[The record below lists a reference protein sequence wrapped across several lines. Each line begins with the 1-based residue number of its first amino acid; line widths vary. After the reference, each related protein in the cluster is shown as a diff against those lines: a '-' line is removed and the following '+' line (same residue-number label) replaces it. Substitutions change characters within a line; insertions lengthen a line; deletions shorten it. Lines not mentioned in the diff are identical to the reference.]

1 MNLDPNTLITAAV
14 QILILLLAISAHEAA
29 HGWVALRCGDRT
41 AFEAGRVTLNPVRHL
56 DLFGS
61 LLVPGILALS
71 GGPVFGWARP
81 TPVRISR
88 LRRPSRD
95 HVLVLLAGPGANVL
109 LALLALAGLAGTLLV
124 LGGDAGDTASAA
136 LMRDFETA
144 ARGPAFPLVFTL
156 VQAAF
161 LNGFL
166 AVFNL
171 LPIPPLDGGQLT
183 LQLLPTEWA
192 IRYSAVGRYGFIIVL
207 GLAVLNLLWV
217 LVVPV
222 LVVIAAVIALST

>member
-1 MNLDPNTLITAAV
+1 MNLEPNTIITAAV
-14 QILILLLAISAHEAA
+14 QILILLFAISAHEAA

-41 AFEAGRVTLNPVRHL
+41 AFEAGRVTLNPIRHL

-61 LLVPGILALS
+61 LLVPAILAFS

-95 HVLVLLAGPGANVL
+95 HILVVLAGPGANLL
-109 LALLALAGLAGTLLV
+109 LALMSLVGLAATLSL
-124 LGGDAGDTASAA
+124 LGGDAGDTASAS
-136 LMRDFETA
+136 LMRDFDTA
-144 ARGPAFPLVFTL
+144 ARGRAFPLIFTL

-171 LPIPPLDGGQLT
+171 LPIPPLDGGQLM
-183 LQLLPTEWA
+183 LQLLPPEWA
-192 IRYSAVGRYGFIIVL
+192 TRFSVVERYGFIIVL
-207 GLAVLNLLWV
+207 GLAVLNILWV

-222 LVVIAAVIALST
+222 LVAISVVIALST